1 MLNNKPRWA
10 DSDHE
15 ATDAE
20 VHDAMVIEATD
31 ALLTAIR
38 KMAQEIN
45 LPYPYDNE
53 DFFSSPIESPKSLMT
68 ACEWLRLEGVL

>member
-1 MLNNKPRWA
+1 MNMQNNKPRWA
-10 DSDHE
+10 DNDHE

-31 ALLTAIR
+31 ALLAAIR
-38 KMAQEIN
+38 RLARDFDC
-45 LPYPYDNE
+45 DNE
-53 DFFSSPIESPKSLMT
+53 EYSTTMLESPRRPMT